1 MDSDDRVQATSGPN
15 QVDPVD
21 DSVVETPAAGALIAA
36 NLGGAN
42 LGLSTS
48 VTSAPAI
55 GAEGEVAAVENTH
68 DAADGGSWNLDVL
81 EQFGSK
87 HRQTGD
93 RGVSADQNELEAGE
107 LNS

>member
-1 MDSDDRVQATSGPN
+1 MDSDDRVQPASGPD

-21 DSVVETPAAGALIAA
+21 GNVEETPAAGTLIAA

-48 VTSAPAI
+48 VTSAPAT
-55 GAEGEVAAVENTH
+55 GVEGEAAAVEGTG
-68 DAADGGSWNLDVL
+68 DEADGGSWNLDVL

-87 HRQTGD
+87 HRGTGD
-93 RGVSADQNELEAGE
+93 QGVSADQSELEAGE
-107 LNS
+107 LNG

>member
-1 MDSDDRVQATSGPN
+1 MDSDDRVQPASDPN

-21 DSVVETPAAGALIAA
+21 DSVEETPAAGALIAA

-55 GAEGEVAAVENTH
+55 GAEGEVAAVEDTH
-68 DAADGGSWNLDVL
+68 DEADGGSWNLDVL

-87 HRQTGD
+87 HRETGD
-93 RGVSADQNELEAGE
+93 QGVSADQSELEAGE
-107 LNS
+107 LNG